1 LVAKTG
7 GPFELPTCVCVVQ
20 LRAKSYMKVYIAPE
34 GEWYMIS
41 QDSSIKRLNSRASKA
56 KYSAAAVTAV
66 LLLIISSIAPAFAV
80 DYLRPGDFEEESWS
94 KVIDYLEYVDVY
106 AALHGKPRP
115 PAGAHAYLYM
125 TYVNNLGV
133 QMLYA
138 GLSNITM
145 GLGALSVT
153 LPIQTFMMH
162 YKTQD
167 QSRDVVT
174 ASSYIMLLA
183 YNETTEGTI
192 HQNSPDKNDTLYASF
207 SLGFDLSTL
216 ISTDAPALNSRTEI
230 ISLTHPEENRWT
242 WGMTYTNLTAIWWRL
257 WVDPTNSSYK
267 TVPVAIS
274 VYEELTFTYDLI
286 FDSENNTA
294 QIVSNYVIGRM
305 TDLWVVDTWWWFI
318 PVIVHY
324 NSTGCYRL
332 NKSHY
337 SNETIH
343 QFLNEHGIS
352 MSLVFFQ
359 ASALLDH
366 TTESLVNGQNIAD
379 EETMV
384 NNDRITTCAD
394 DGERICDVDFAEK
407 NSYILYN
414 HTSGMSSEHTA
425 VPRTAERGGFS
436 RNPIFRIHTFLMNY
450 IPLALAHMDKPL
462 YEQAKNHLLNMTYAD
477 CFYIIS
483 YPTYD
488 GYKIEHDPIYTAYFA
503 EAGILPGAGLA
514 GIIVIALI
522 IGACAGIAIGVVVW
536 KRSSRKLPT

>member
-1 LVAKTG
+1 
-7 GPFELPTCVCVVQ
+7 
-20 LRAKSYMKVYIAPE
+20 
-34 GEWYMIS
+34 MIS
-41 QDSSIKRLNSRASKA
+41 QDSSFKRPNSRTFKTRLGAV
-56 KYSAAAVTAV
+56 AAITAA
-66 LLLIISSIAPAFAV
+66 LMLIISSTTPALAV
-80 DYLRPGDFEEESWS
+80 DYLRPDDFKEESWS
-94 KVIDYLEYVDVY
+94 KVIDYLEYADVY
-106 AALHGKPRP
+106 AALNGKPRP

-125 TYVNNLGV
+125 TYVNTLGV

-145 GLGALSVT
+145 GLGALSIT
-153 LPIQTFMMH
+153 LPIQTFMLH

-167 QSRDVVT
+167 HSRDVVT
-174 ASSYIMLLA
+174 ASSYLMLLA
-183 YNETTEGTI
+183 YNETAESTI

-216 ISTDAPALNSRTEI
+216 ISTDAPALNSHTKI
-230 ISLTHPEENRWT
+230 IDLTHPEENRWN

-257 WVDPTNSSYK
+257 SISPDNSSY
-267 TVPVAIS
+267 TTAPVAIS

-286 FDSENNTA
+286 LDSENNTA
-294 QIVSNYVIGRM
+294 QIISNYVIGRM
-305 TDLWVVDTWWWFI
+305 TDLWVVDTWWWFL

-332 NKSHY
+332 NKSPY

-343 QFLNEHGIS
+343 QFLNKHGIS

-366 TTESLVNGQNIAD
+366 TTESFVDGQNIAD
-379 EETMV
+379 KEIDV
-384 NNDRITTCAD
+384 GNNEITTFAD

-407 NSYILYN
+407 DSYILYN
-414 HTSGMSSEHTA
+414 QTSGTSSEHTA
-425 VPRTAERGGFS
+425 EPRIAERSGFS
-436 RNPIFRIHTFLMNY
+436 RNPIFKAHTFLMRY

-462 YEQAKNHLLNMTYAD
+462 YEQAKNSLLNMTYAD

-488 GYKIEHDPIYTAYFA
+488 GYRIEHDPVYTAYLA
-503 EAGILPGAGLA
+503 EAGILPGAGLG
-514 GIIVIALI
+514 GIIVIAVMV
-522 IGACAGIAIGVVVW
+522 GAFAGIVIGVVVW
-536 KRSSRKLPT
+536 KRSSSRKLPT